1 MLPSD
6 EVIIARFPHFCSKR
20 RLGNLKSYLM
30 RNDDS
35 KELLALQFGQ
45 NGFDIDVHS
54 RRYP

>member
-6 EVIIARFPHFCSKR
+6 EVMIARFPHFCSKR
-20 RLGNLKSYLM
+20 RLVNLKTYLM

-45 NGFDIDVHS
+45 NGFDIDIHS